1 MEEQINT
8 TYVIDACAFIA
19 YLRNEEGGDKFS
31 TLLKDQDNRF
41 FMHSI
46 NLGEVYYDSLRV
58 LENKA
63 PGELFDDIAKLPIHI
78 IWTLDIP
85 FIKLVGK
92 YKTSYRISYADSF
105 VLALAER
112 ENAIVISTDHEF
124 DVIEEEG
131 KLSFYWLREKI

>member
-1 MEEQINT
+1 MEKEIST

-19 YLRNEEGGDKFS
+19 YLRKEEGSDKFS

-58 LENKA
+58 LEKKA
-63 PGELFDDIAKLPIHI
+63 IDELFDDIAKLPIHI

-92 YKTSYRISYADSF
+92 YKTSYKISYADSF

-112 ENAIVISTDHEF
+112 EKATVISTDHEF
-124 DVIEEEG
+124 DDIEKEG
-131 KLSFYWLREKI
+131 KISFYWLREKI